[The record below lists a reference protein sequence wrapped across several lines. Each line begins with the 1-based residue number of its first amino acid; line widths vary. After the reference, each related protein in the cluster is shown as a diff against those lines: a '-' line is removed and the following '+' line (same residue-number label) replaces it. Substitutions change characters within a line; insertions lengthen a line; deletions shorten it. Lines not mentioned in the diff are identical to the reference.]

1 MNITPGTALW
11 TVQQML
17 EGKKV
22 RCKSWGPEE
31 YIYIKDDVIF
41 AEDGDVQPLTHSM
54 FNYDN
59 WLLWSPPNLYPKG
72 TFAWA
77 WEELNRG
84 KKLSVHEPV
93 VSGYPKYFWLSGGLT
108 GVLTTKCGGCAPY
121 AVKSIETILIN
132 STNWELVEP

>member
-11 TVQQML
+11 AIQQML
-17 EGKKV
+17 EGKKI

-54 FNYDN
+54 LNYDN

-77 WEELNRG
+77 WEEIQRGGKLKVSWKDVTRHFYKKRIRNYKRGFERNRIKITFYAQCG
-84 KKLSVHEPV
+84 YRISVF
-93 VSGYPKYFWLSGGLT
+93 G
-108 GVLTTKCGGCAPY
+108 
-121 AVKSIETILIN
+121 
-132 STNWELVEP
+132 

>member
-1 MNITPGTALW
+1 MNLTPGTSLW
-11 TVQQML
+11 AIQQML
-17 EGKKV
+17 EGKKI

-41 AEDGDVQPLTHSM
+41 AQDGDVQSLTRSM

-77 WEELNRG
+77 WEEIQRG
-84 KKLSVHEPV
+84 GKLKVSWKDVTRHFYKKGDSYYVIT
-93 VSGYPKYFWLSGGLT
+93 SNGLE
-108 GVLTTKCGGCAPY
+108 
-121 AVKSIETILIN
+121 VKVTSIPFFFIN
-132 STNWELVEP
+132 STNWELVDP